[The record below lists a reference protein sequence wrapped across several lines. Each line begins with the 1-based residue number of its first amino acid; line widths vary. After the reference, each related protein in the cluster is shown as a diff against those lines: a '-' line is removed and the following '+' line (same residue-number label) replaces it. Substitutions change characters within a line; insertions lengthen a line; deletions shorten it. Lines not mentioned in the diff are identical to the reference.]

1 MTTLDGTLERVVF
14 RNPDTMWTVARLAPV
29 GGGVPVT
36 VVGALLGVPEG
47 TPLRLHGEWVDDP
60 RYGRQFKVDS
70 YQTRTPETRAGI
82 ERFLGSGLIPGIG
95 PELARRIVDRFGL
108 ETLEI
113 IDRNVQRLGEVEGIG
128 PSRLA
133 GIADAWVQQRKLQD
147 VMVFLQGLG
156 VSAAFARR
164 IHERWGTDAVAI
176 IRKNPYRLVDIWGIG
191 FRTADGIARRLGIAA
206 DAPERLEAGLVHA
219 LGELAE
225 DGHTYAP
232 ADHLLAAAAEL
243 LGAGAEGLAG
253 ALDRLVLAQ
262 QMVREPLGD
271 RGLCVSLAALWQEET
286 QAAIALA
293 ALAATP
299 PRQLRIDADAA
310 IAEFEMTAGIEL
322 AAAQR
327 RAVVAAVRDKCVV
340 ITGGPGVGKTT
351 IVRAIVRIFTAGK
364 RKVALAAPTG
374 RAAKRLGEATGA
386 EASTIHR
393 LLEFQPQTGTF
404 LRGAADPLEV

>member
-29 GGGVPVT
+29 GGGDQVT

-60 RYGRQFKVDS
+60 RYGRQFKVES

-108 ETLEI
+108 ETLET
-113 IDRNVQRLGEVEGIG
+113 IDRDVSKLGQVEGIG

-133 GIADAWVQQRKLQD
+133 GIAEAWQAQRKLQD

-156 VSAAFARR
+156 VSSAFARR
-164 IHERWGTDAVAI
+164 IHERWGSDAVAI

-191 FRTADGIARRLGIAA
+191 FKTADGIARRLGIAA
-206 DAPERLEAGLVHA
+206 DAPERLEAGLVHV

-232 ADHLLAAAAEL
+232 ADHLVATAAEL
-243 LGAGAEGLAG
+243 LAAEPAPLAT
-253 ALDRLVLAQ
+253 ALDRLVLSQ
-262 QMVREPLGD
+262 Q
-271 RGLCVSLAALWQEET
+271 
-286 QAAIALA
+286 
-293 ALAATP
+293 
-299 PRQLRIDADAA
+299 
-310 IAEFEMTAGIEL
+310 
-322 AAAQR
+322 
-327 RAVVAAVRDKCVV
+327 
-340 ITGGPGVGKTT
+340 
-351 IVRAIVRIFTAGK
+351 
-364 RKVALAAPTG
+364 
-374 RAAKRLGEATGA
+374 
-386 EASTIHR
+386 
-393 LLEFQPQTGTF
+393 
-404 LRGAADPLEV
+404 